1 MYNVQEIAGDRPAF
15 HPHVLL
21 VEDEFSIA
29 KGLQMVMTEVGYD
42 VDVADTG
49 LAALNK
55 FRAKQ
60 FDLLVADLR
69 LPDIDGMEV
78 VRSVMDSKPQT
89 KVVIITGYP
98 SVATA
103 VKAVS
108 MGVSDYL
115 RKPFTDDEFITA
127 VEGALKDKGKASLE
141 HFLAATEQ
149 ERIIQRQEVLRA
161 LDQASRD
168 ENFWQ
173 DLMDNGS
180 SALQDY
186 RMSRAAK
193 AAIVSGD
200 MNWLRANV
208 GELSAAQLL
217 FITKRLEREIW

>member
-1 MYNVQEIAGDRPAF
+1 MYNVQEIAGGRPAF

-200 MNWLRANV
+200 LNWLRANV